1 MGPIPRSL
9 SPSPPTF
16 RPPVKRLVA
25 SLLLVGALGAVEP
38 VLQVTDV
45 VIEGAAHVHPDRVR
59 FIVDARP
66 GRSYTLAQLQQS
78 VADDVKAIEK
88 MGPFTAVRSELRY
101 GDDGK
106 SVTVLYRFRELPYI
120 GEVRF
125 ETWKRIVRRGYDVRP
140 ADEGTPGA
148 FYDALGYF
156 DKDKLAKVV
165 ETKPGSYLNPILVE
179 SDRRAILRKLLDDGH
194 RFARVEME
202 SEDKDGTTAI
212 VFRIDIGQSVEV
224 GKVIIENLPAGVSM
238 RAFEPGPFN
247 PAGLFNAQGRP
258 YQADLVQLDEGT
270 IIRVLQDLGW
280 LDAKLVATR
289 REVTDYIRPNEDRRR
304 HGPDLAPDAL
314 FNDRVVLIYTIEPGI
329 RYKLGKVSFVGNTV
343 ASGDQLLEAF
353 AMPEGS
359 WFKRLDLEGDAR
371 EDRRG
376 RDRFKALG
384 AIERSR
390 RVISNTGRA
399 RCRFQPD
406 RHLDTTNHIVDLVI
420 HVDEG
425 GIYHIGRLDVHGNR
439 VTRDAIVRR
448 AMSLNPGDLWN
459 DDELDDSRRQIERT
473 GIFADRSKPP
483 RPLRLDPQFPEDQPG
498 IVDLKVDVDEQPSG
512 SLRFEIGYSSV
523 SGIFGQLEYTE
534 HNLDMLAILSGQAFR
549 GGNQDLSFSV
559 YASQNR
565 KSLSS
570 TWTNPH
576 IYDGPYATSVTG
588 FRSDADPYEWRE
600 IRLGGSVSV
609 SRSFLRNDLA
619 VGTTYGYT
627 DLNVSD
633 ASANAADNVVEKHY
647 FWNSLGL
654 FQSYDRLDNRIL
666 PTSGYMLKASQTANG
681 QPLPGSIPWA
691 EYVESADGYLPF
703 HETDDGGVT
712 YLRLSGRF
720 KTAVPLSDADVPFF
734 ARYRGGGPA
743 PRHRGFEP
751 GRLSPHETNHNGY
764 DSRIGGVRDILT
776 TAEMSYPVMGTN
788 DGIRIVNFID
798 YGNVYAENEP
808 FTFGSLRAA
817 AGFGVRFPI
826 SLPVSIDFA
835 WLLGDR
841 KPNEAGSQIHFGLGM
856 SSF

>member
-1 MGPIPRSL
+1 M
-9 SPSPPTF
+9 
-16 RPPVKRLVA
+16 KRLVA
-25 SLLLVGALGAVEP
+25 SLLFVGALSAADP

-66 GRSYTLAQLQQS
+66 GRSYSLPQLQQA

-106 SVTVLYRFRELPYI
+106 SVVVVYRFKELPYI

-125 ETWKRIVRRGYDVRP
+125 ETWRRVARRGYEVRP
-140 ADEGTPGA
+140 ADASDPTS

-156 DKDKLAKVV
+156 DKDKLQKVV
-165 ETKPGSYLNPILVE
+165 ETRPGSYLNPILVE

-194 RFARVEME
+194 RYARVEME
-202 SEDKDGTTAI
+202 AEDKEGTTAI
-212 VFRIDIGQSVEV
+212 VFRVDIGQNVEV
-224 GKVIIENLPAGVSM
+224 GKVIIENLPDGVSM
-238 RAFEPGPFN
+238 RAFEPSAFN
-247 PAGLFNAQGRP
+247 PAGLFNAVGRP

-280 LDAKLVATR
+280 LDAKLIATR
-289 REVTDYIRPNEDRRR
+289 REISDYVRPNEDRRR
-304 HGPDLAPDAL
+304 HGADLVPDAQ
-314 FNDRVVLIYTIEPGI
+314 FNDRAVLIYTIDPGA
-329 RYKLGKVSFVGNTV
+329 RYKLGKVTFVGNTV
-343 ASGDQLLEAF
+343 ATGDELLEAF
-353 AMPEGS
+353 GMPEGA
-359 WFKRLDLEGDAR
+359 WFKRVDLEGDPR

-399 RCRFQPD
+399 RCRFNPD
-406 RHLDTTNHIVDLVI
+406 RRLDTVNHIVDLVI

-473 GIFADRSKPP
+473 GIFADRSRPP
-483 RPLRLDPQFPEDQPG
+483 RPLRLDPQFPDDKPG
-498 IVDLKVDVDEQPSG
+498 IVDLKVEVDEQPSG
-512 SLRFEIGYSSV
+512 SLRFEVGYSSA
-523 SGIFGQLEYTE
+523 SGFFGQLEYTE
-534 HNLDMLAILSGQAFR
+534 HNLDMLGVLSGQAFR
-549 GGNQDLSFSV
+549 GGNQDLSFSL
-559 YASQNR
+559 YGSQNR
-565 KSLSS
+565 KSISS

-576 IYDGPYATSVTG
+576 VFDGPYATSITG

-600 IRLGGSVSV
+600 IRIGGSGSV

-619 VGTTYGYT
+619 VGVTYGYT
-627 DLNVSD
+627 DLEVTD
-633 ASANAADNVVEKHY
+633 AQADAANNVVEKHY
-647 FWNSLGL
+647 FWNSVGL
-654 FQSYDRLDNRIL
+654 FQSYDRLDNRL
-666 PTSGYMLKASQTANG
+666 MPTSGYLLKASQTANG
-681 QPLPGSIPWA
+681 RPLPGSSAWA
-691 EYVESADGYLPF
+691 EYIEAGDGYLPL

-712 YLRLSGRF
+712 FVHLGGRF
-720 KTAVPLSDADVPFF
+720 RTTQSLDGEPVPFF

-751 GRLSPHETNHNGY
+751 GRLSPTEMNAKGY
-764 DSRIGGVRDILT
+764 ESRVGGVRDLLT
-776 TAEMSYPVMGTN
+776 TAEISFPVMGTN
-788 DGIRIVNFID
+788 DGIRIVNFVD
-798 YGNVYAENEP
+798 YGNVYDEGERI
-808 FTFGSLRAA
+808 TLGSLRAA

-826 SLPVSIDFA
+826 QLPVSIDFS
-835 WLLGDR
+835 WLLGPR
-841 KPNEAGSQIHFGLGM
+841 HEGEAGSQIHFGLGM